1 MIKDLL
7 IVVDAVGE
15 AAGPYG
21 VSLAKDLGATATCLC
36 IQPEGG
42 LGDLALAEVRY
53 DLVVSARDEALQTAQ
68 EAAENL
74 AYAARMADVPAE
86 TDTLRGEPSF
96 VRAHLLDR
104 ARMHD
109 LVVVEQASPRWERPA
124 DMVVDTLLLASGRP
138 TLVVPT
144 GWTQPARLEAV
155 TVAWDGSAPAARAL
169 SDALPLLARARRV
182 SLVTIQTEAVA
193 DVSEGGDRLIRH
205 LARHGI
211 NADYRATFGSISVVG
226 SLLAAVAQSGSD
238 LLVMG
243 AYGHSRLREA
253 FLGGASREALR
264 QTGVPLL
271 MAH

>member
-21 VSLAKDLGATATCLC
+21 VSLAKQLGATAACLC
-36 IQPEGG
+36 VQPEGG

-53 DLVVSARDEALQTAQ
+53 DLVVSARDEALRTVQ

-74 AYAARMADVPAE
+74 AYSARTADVRAE
-86 TDTLRGEPSF
+86 TETLRGEPGL

-104 ARMHD
+104 ARTHD
-109 LVVVEQASPRWERPA
+109 LVIVEQPGPRREKPSDA
-124 DMVVDTLLLASGRP
+124 YVDDILLRSGRP
-138 TLVVPT
+138 ALVVPT
-144 GWTQPARLEAV
+144 GWTEPARLDTV
-155 TVAWDGSAPAARAL
+155 TVAWDGSAAAARAL
-169 SDALPLLARARRV
+169 ADALPLLVRARSV
-182 SLVTIQTEAVA
+182 GIVTVQTEAV
-193 DVSEGGDRLIRH
+193 VGVGEGGGRLVRH

-211 NADYRATFGSISVVG
+211 DAHHHAIFSSVSVVG
-226 SLLAAVAQSGSD
+226 SLLAEVAQSGSN

-253 FLGGASREALR
+253 LLGGASRDALR
-264 QTGVPLL
+264 QAGVPVL
-271 MAH
+271 MSH